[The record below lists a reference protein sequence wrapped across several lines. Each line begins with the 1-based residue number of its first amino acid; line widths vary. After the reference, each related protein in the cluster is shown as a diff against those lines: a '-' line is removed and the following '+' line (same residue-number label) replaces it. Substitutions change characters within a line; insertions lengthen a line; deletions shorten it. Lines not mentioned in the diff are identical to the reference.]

1 MYITF
6 MFLCFFF
13 FCLLVYSATRA
24 KMSMMSSMSKI
35 RGGDKGPGYIQ
46 TEVIL
51 GESMQK
57 FGRELGE
64 ESCFGNASFAINIH
78 DVGAFS
84 LVGSSSTYGTVLT
97 YTM

>member
-1 MYITF
+1 
-6 MFLCFFF
+6 
-13 FCLLVYSATRA
+13 
-24 KMSMMSSMSKI
+24 MSMMSSMSKI

-64 ESCFGNASFAINIH
+64 ESCFGKDSFGNASFAINIH
-78 DVGAFS
+78 NVGAFS

>member
-1 MYITF
+1 M
-6 MFLCFFF
+6 
-13 FCLLVYSATRA
+13 LVCVATRA

-35 RGGDKGPGYIQ
+35 RGGDKGPGYTQ

-64 ESCFGNASFAINIH
+64 ESCFGNACFVINTI
-78 DVGAFS
+78 VGAVSF
-84 LVGSSSTYGTVLT
+84 VGSCPAHSVL
-97 YTM
+97 